1 MIRMNFPDSFVVDR
15 HDHGPPRPRGR
26 LPWPPRVQPASSF
39 QNAVTVLLLDIR
51 CSPDHYL
58 DRYIYRLKRNRWV
71 VLLLEKDGPRSVFL
85 RAAASKASKEPALET
100 PCHRAASSPPP
111 TSHVARANRPPPW
124 PLTRLLSLACLLL
137 LLRAMDLGS
146 FASDD
151 EILPQDFIAESCICG
166 HLLESRVKA
175 DWSGRVLFALSM
187 LTSTPPLISE
197 TFGRPLVRVHCRRF
211 ALSALRQKPILQ
223 LFGEAMHLVGT
234 GG

>member
-1 MIRMNFPDSFVVDR
+1 MRLIGIFKDSIEIAGSFSFWKKT
-15 HDHGPPRPRGR
+15 GPERFSPTSGG
-26 LPWPPRVQPASSF
+26 VQGV
-39 QNAVTVLLLDIR
+39 QGTR
-51 CSPDHYL
+51 
-58 DRYIYRLKRNRWV
+58 R
-71 VLLLEKDGPRSVFL
+71 
-85 RAAASKASKEPALET
+85 EPALET

-175 DWSGRVLFALSM
+175 DWSGRVLLVLSM
-187 LTSTPPLISE
+187 LSSTPPLISE
-197 TFGRPLVRVHCRRF
+197 TFSRPLVRVHCRRF
-211 ALSALRQKPILQ
+211 ALCARSGHLRRIFIVSDRRCRTLLAWSQGNIPYIDVVSTIYV
-223 LFGEAMHLVGT
+223 AIHT
-234 GG
+234 AY

>member
-1 MIRMNFPDSFVVDR
+1 M
-15 HDHGPPRPRGR
+15 
-26 LPWPPRVQPASSF
+26 
-39 QNAVTVLLLDIR
+39 
-51 CSPDHYL
+51 
-58 DRYIYRLKRNRWV
+58 
-71 VLLLEKDGPRSVFL
+71 EKDGPRAFFSEP
-85 RAAASKASKEPALET
+85 ASKASKEPALET

-175 DWSGRVLFALSM
+175 DWSGRVLLALSM
-187 LTSTPPLISE
+187 LSSTPPLISE

-211 ALSALRQKPILQ
+211 ALCARSQSCSSLVKRCIWLGLAVDTSAPATFLIGHLRRIFIVSDRRCRTLLAWSHHCKD
-223 LFGEAMHLVGT
+223 A
-234 GG
+234 